1 MAGDGDYK
9 DIFDGSQSKKR
20 KLFAMNPVIVLLGF
34 VSLLTDLSSNMIVPI
49 LPLYL
54 TTVLHVQVGSIGIIE
69 GIAESTASI
78 LKLFS
83 GWMTDRTRK
92 HKLLMLIGYGLSNL
106 TKPFF
111 ALSTSWGQVLL
122 IRFSDRF
129 GKGIRTSPRDALL
142 ADSTTKEER
151 GKAFGFRRA
160 MDALGAA
167 LGPLVAFG
175 VLAIFTN
182 NYRLVF
188 WLSVIPGLIAVAL
201 IFIFLKDKEP
211 GGYGNEAKFPK
222 IGFKNLNRRFIWFS
236 LISTLFAVGNFSD
249 AFLVLRAQD
258 AGMLPALIPLTF
270 FAFNMS
276 SSIFSMPVGMLSDR
290 IGRRPVL
297 ISGFIIF
304 ALIYLGFGM
313 VNSVIWIWVL
323 FVLYGLYYAFTDGI
337 QKAYIA
343 DIVPEGQRGTAL
355 GTYNALTGI
364 AALPASIVAGFLW
377 QTFGPMV
384 AFSASSIIA
393 ILAALLMII
402 FRI

>member
-1 MAGDGDYK
+1 MDPMA
-9 DIFDGSQSKKR
+9 QPKKR
-20 KLFAMNPVIVLLGF
+20 KLFAMNPVIVVLGL
-34 VSLLTDLSSNMIVPI
+34 VSLFTDLSSNMIVPI

-54 TTVLHVQVGSIGIIE
+54 TSVLHVQVQSIGIIE

-83 GWMTDRTRK
+83 GWITDRLGK
-92 HKLLMLIGYGLSNL
+92 YKLLMLIGYGLSNL
-106 TKPFF
+106 TKPLF
-111 ALSTSWGQVLL
+111 AISASWEQVLM

-129 GKGIRTSPRDALL
+129 GKGIRTSPRDVLVAN
-142 ADSTTKEER
+142 STTKEER

-175 VLAIFTN
+175 VLAMTMN

-188 WLSVIPGLIAVAL
+188 WLSVIPGILAVAL
-201 IFIFLKDKEP
+201 IIFLLKEKEP
-211 GGYGNEAKFPK
+211 SSTEKQSKLPQIRFR
-222 IGFKNLNRRFIWFS
+222 NLNHRFIWFT
-236 LISTLFAVGNFSD
+236 LISTLFAIGNFSD

-297 ISGFIIF
+297 ISGFFIF
-304 ALIYLGFGM
+304 ALIYFGFGM
-313 VNSVIWIWVL
+313 VKSVAWIWVL
-323 FVLYGLYYAFTDGI
+323 FVLYGLYYAFTEGI

-343 DIVPEGQRGTAL
+343 DIVPEGLRGTAM
-355 GTYNALTGI
+355 GTYNALIGLAT
-364 AALPASIVAGFLW
+364 LPASIIAGFLW
-377 QTFGPMV
+377 QTFGPVV
-384 AFSASSIIA
+384 AFSTSSIIA
-393 ILAALLMII
+393 ILAALLMIVL
-402 FRI
+402 RV